1 MKDISRDIQ
10 HYIPL
15 ISIFLAGIVG
25 FAAFSFDRV
34 FQATLTLAL
43 ATAYVFWGIVHHS
56 IHKDLHLSVILEYIV
71 VAALGVVIVF
81 SLLFR
86 A

>member
-1 MKDISRDIQ
+1 MKDLSKDIQ
-10 HYIPL
+10 HYVPL
-15 ISIFLAGIVG
+15 IGIFLAGILG

-34 FQATLTLAL
+34 FQATLILAL
-43 ATAYVFWGIVHHS
+43 AAAYVFWGIVHHH

-71 VAALGVVIVF
+71 VATLGVVVVF

>member
-1 MKDISRDIQ
+1 MNKLARDIQ

-15 ISIFLAGIVG
+15 VGIFLAGILG
-25 FAAFSFDRV
+25 FLMFSFDRV
-34 FQATLTLAL
+34 FQATLAVGLAI
-43 ATAYVFWGIVHHS
+43 AYVFWGLVHHH
-56 IHKDLHLSVILEYIV
+56 IHKDLHISVILEYIV
-71 VAALGVVIVF
+71 IAVLGVVIVF